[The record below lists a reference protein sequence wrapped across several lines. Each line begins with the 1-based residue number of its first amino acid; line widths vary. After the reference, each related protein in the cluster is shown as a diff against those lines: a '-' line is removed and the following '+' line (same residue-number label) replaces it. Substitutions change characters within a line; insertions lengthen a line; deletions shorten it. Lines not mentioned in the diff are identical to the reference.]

1 MSSIVF
7 NNASFAYDASPDGL
21 FSKLRFG
28 ISEGWT
34 GVIGSNGAGKTTLLR
49 LACGELAPRTGTVDR
64 PRTSLYCPQRTDT
77 PMPEFGA
84 LLGATDGVGFQ
95 LRGRLGIGED
105 WLDRWETLSHGERK
119 RAQIGACL
127 WLRPDLLAVDE
138 PTNHLDREAKRR
150 VVLAL
155 RAHRGIGLLVS
166 HDRDLLDNL
175 CQHCL
180 FVDPPDAV
188 LRSGGYTVARQALA
202 EEDDRAR
209 ALRTKAT
216 RDRRKL
222 NREYAQRREHQKKA
236 EREKSLRGIDP
247 RDSDARA
254 KAYAARNTDSRSGKR
269 LRQIEGRLQQA
280 EEREASIRVSRPED
294 LGIEVRGNTS
304 PRNALFRVSSGSL
317 PLGEGRSV
325 CFPDLL
331 MQPSDRVALVGP
343 NGSGKSTL
351 IRHIVGQ
358 IALPDERIIYVP
370 QEISAEESAEA
381 LRAVRA
387 LSSEDLGQVMAWVSR
402 LGSEPARLLSS
413 ELPSPGEVRKLIL
426 ARHLAMEPH
435 LIVMDEPTNH
445 MDLPSIECVETALA
459 EFPGGLL
466 LVSHDEVFL
475 AALTTIGW
483 EIEPESTSEAAFS
496 LRIRSASCANGS
508 EARHSHTREV
518 G

>member
-1 MSSIVF
+1 VSSIVF
-7 NNASFAYDASPDGL
+7 NSVSFAYDASPDGL

-28 ISEGWT
+28 VSEGWA
-34 GVIGSNGAGKTTLLR
+34 GVIGANGAGKTTLLR
-49 LACGELAPRTGTVDR
+49 LACGELEPRVGTVDR
-64 PRTSLYCPQRTDT
+64 PRTSLYCPQRTDAS
-77 PMPEFGA
+77 MPEFEA
-84 LLGATDGVGFQ
+84 LLAATDGVGFQ
-95 LRGRLGIGED
+95 LRGRLGIQED

-119 RAQIGACL
+119 RAQIGTCL

-138 PTNHLDREAKRR
+138 PTNHLDREARRR

-155 RAHRGIGLLVS
+155 QAYRGIGLLVS
-166 HDRDLLDNL
+166 HDRELLDDL
-175 CQHCL
+175 CDHCL
-180 FVDPPDAV
+180 FVDPPHAV
-188 LRSGGYTVARQALA
+188 LQSGGYTTARHEIEQEA
-202 EEDDRAR
+202 ETAR
-209 ALRTKAT
+209 EARSKVRRT
-216 RDRRKL
+216 RRKL
-222 NREYAQRREHQKKA
+222 EQELAVRREHNRKA
-236 EREKSLRGIDP
+236 DRGRSKRGIP
-247 RDSDARA
+247 RRDHDA
-254 KAYAARNTDSRSGKR
+254 KSKVNHARMTDGGSGKR
-269 LRQIEGRLQQA
+269 LRQLEGRIRQA
-280 EEREASIRVSRPED
+280 GDLEASIRVSRPED
-294 LGIEVRGNTS
+294 LGIEVQGSAS
-304 PRNALFRVSSGSL
+304 PRNALFRISSGPL
-317 PLGEGRSV
+317 PLGEGRNV
-325 CFPDLL
+325 RFPDLL

-358 IALPDERIIYVP
+358 IDLPGERIIYVS

-387 LSSEDLGQVMAWVSR
+387 LSSENLGSVMAWVSR

-475 AALTTIGW
+475 AALTTIRW
-483 EIEPESTSEAAFS
+483 EIEPDDASEAAFS
-496 LRIRSASCANGS
+496 LHIRSASCANLSAAG
-508 EARHSHTREV
+508 HSQTREV
-518 G
+518 E